1 MNRYIIL
8 LIIIVL
14 AGFMAKIANILIT
27 SMPEGKYFL
36 LRIDYEDAASKTIIN
51 VADIFPFTCL
61 HKVISG
67 PKRLSL
73 RYFAVEILYTFLV
86 SFTFLKYG
94 FSINFFK
101 FDLLEFALLITAFTD
116 LEGMYIFIEVNITA
130 GVIGVILN
138 LINKSVSLKD
148 MLIAIVI
155 GFVPLYLLSLL
166 GAMGEGD
173 AYLMAMIGAF
183 LGWKMTLV
191 CLFISVV
198 IGGVIAAILMVF
210 KHYGR
215 KSEMPFGPPICIA
228 CIITMFYGS
237 QLLNW
242 YLNYAFAR

>member
-1 MNRYIIL
+1 MNRYIV
-8 LIIIVL
+8 LIILIVL
-14 AGFMAKIANILIT
+14 AGFIAKIANILIA
-27 SMPEGKYFL
+27 SMPNGKYFS
-36 LRIDYEDAASKTIIN
+36 LRIDYENVTSDTIIN

-67 PKRLSL
+67 SKKLSL
-73 RYFAVEILYTFLV
+73 RYFEVEIIYTLLV
-86 SFTFLKYG
+86 CFTFFKYGLSMNFLKYAL
-94 FSINFFK
+94 I
-101 FDLLEFALLITAFTD
+101 EFALIITTFTD
-116 LEGMYIFIEVNITA
+116 LDGMYIFIEVNITA

-138 LINKSVSLKD
+138 VINKSVSIKD

-155 GFVPLYLLSLL
+155 GFVPLYLLSVL
-166 GAMGEGD
+166 GVMGEGD

-191 CLFISVV
+191 CLFIAVV
-198 IGGVIAAILMVF
+198 IGGVIATILMIF

-228 CIITMFYGS
+228 CIITIFYGS